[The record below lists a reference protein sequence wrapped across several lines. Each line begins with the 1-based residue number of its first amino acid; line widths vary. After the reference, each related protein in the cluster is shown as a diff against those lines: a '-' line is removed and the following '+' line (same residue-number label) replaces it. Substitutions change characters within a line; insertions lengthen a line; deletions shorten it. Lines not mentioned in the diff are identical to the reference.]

1 MSGPTL
7 VLVHGAWY
15 GPWAWQ
21 PLMRRMADTDVRTVA
36 LTTVGGDPSRLGDMP
51 QDAAAVRA
59 AVDAI
64 DGPVVVCAHS
74 YGGIPVTEGL
84 ADAANVVGL
93 VYLCAFQISV
103 GESLL
108 GSLGGVRPDWWDVH
122 EDAGHIDVQRPEEV
136 FFQDCDPQIRADAGA
151 KVRASHMALGAK
163 HQTLT
168 TAAWSSIP
176 STYVVCAQD
185 RALPPD
191 VQRAMSQ
198 RSGSVVEL
206 EASHSPFL
214 SMPDQVVELLD
225 GELLR
230 RSGAGS

>member
-15 GPWAWQ
+15 GSWAWQ
-21 PLMRRMADTDVRTVA
+21 PLMRRMADIDVRTVS

-74 YGGIPVTEGL
+74 YGGIPVTQGL
-84 ADAANVVGL
+84 ADATNVVGL
-93 VYLCAFQISV
+93 VYLCAFQLSI

-108 GSLGGVRPDWWDVH
+108 GSIGGTPPEWWDIH
-122 EDAGHIDVQRPEEV
+122 EDAGYVGAQRPEEV
-136 FFQDCDPQIRADAGA
+136 FFHDCGPDLQAEASA
-151 KVRASHMALGAK
+151 KVRASHMALAAK

-168 TAAWSSIP
+168 AVAWSSIP
-176 STYVVCAQD
+176 STYVVCTRDQAI
-185 RALPPD
+185 PPD
-191 VQRAMSQ
+191 AQRAMAE

-206 EASHSPFL
+206 DASHSPFL
-214 SMPDQVVELLD
+214 SMPDKVAELLD
-225 GELLR
+225 DERRQLR
-230 RSGAGS
+230 R

>member
-15 GPWAWQ
+15 GSWAWQ
-21 PLMRRMADTDVRTVA
+21 PLMRRMADIDVRAVS
-36 LTTVGGDPSRLGDMP
+36 LTTVGGDPSRLGDMS

-74 YGGIPVTEGL
+74 YGGIPVSQGL
-84 ADAANVVGL
+84 ADATNVVGL
-93 VYLCAFQISV
+93 VYLCAFQLSV

-108 GSLGGVRPDWWDVH
+108 ESLGGVRPDWWDVH
-122 EDAGHIDVQRPEEV
+122 EDAGYIDAQRPEEV
-136 FFQDCDPQIRADAGA
+136 FFHDCEPETQADASA
-151 KVRASHMALGAK
+151 RVRANHMALSAK
-163 HQTLT
+163 THPLT
-168 TAAWSSIP
+168 AAAWSSIP
-176 STYVVCAQD
+176 STYVVCTQD
-185 RALPPD
+185 LAIPAD
-191 VQRAMSQ
+191 AQRAMAQ

-214 SMPDQVVELLD
+214 SMPGKVAELLND
-225 GELLR
+225 ELLR
-230 RSGAGS
+230 RGGAGS